1 MRRQFTVTPHRPWRH
16 ALLALLAVAA
26 LATSG
31 WLLFERGKRQAGY
44 DSQAWIDL
52 ESQLRQQILE
62 LERRNADL
70 VRENALLQ
78 RSADIDRNAY
88 VEIQK
93 TLAETQTETLT
104 LREQLSFYRGL
115 VTPSDKVE
123 GLHVERLR
131 LQPTANER
139 RFKYTVT
146 LIQVRKNDRFAAG
159 EVDLSVLGTHD
170 GQESSY
176 RLADL
181 SDQEGG
187 VKFKFRYFQNFE
199 GTIELPGGFLPETV
213 LVEAKPSGKRLKPV
227 SKRFEW
233 KSLVNRR

>member
-1 MRRQFTVTPHRPWRH
+1 MKRQFTVTPHRPARH

-31 WLLFERGKRQAGY
+31 WLLFERGRKQAGY
-44 DSQAWIDL
+44 DSQTWIDV
-52 ESQLRQQILE
+52 ESQLRQQLLE
-62 LERRNADL
+62 IEKRNTDL
-70 VRENALLQ
+70 VRENAVLK

-93 TLAETQTETLT
+93 TLADTQTETLA
-104 LREQLSFYRGL
+104 LREELSFYRGL

-131 LQPTANER
+131 LQPTVRER
-139 RFKYTVT
+139 RFQYVVT
-146 LIQVRKNDRFAAG
+146 LTQVRKNDRFAAG
-159 EVDLSVLGTHD
+159 EVDLRVLGTNG
-170 GQESSY
+170 GQTASY

-181 SDQEGG
+181 SEVEGS
-187 VKFKFRYFQNFE
+187 VKFKFKYFQNFE
-199 GTIELPGGFLPETV
+199 GTIELPDGFLPETV
-213 LVEAKPSGKRLKPV
+213 LVEATPSGKRLKPV

-233 KSLVNRR
+233 KSLVKRR